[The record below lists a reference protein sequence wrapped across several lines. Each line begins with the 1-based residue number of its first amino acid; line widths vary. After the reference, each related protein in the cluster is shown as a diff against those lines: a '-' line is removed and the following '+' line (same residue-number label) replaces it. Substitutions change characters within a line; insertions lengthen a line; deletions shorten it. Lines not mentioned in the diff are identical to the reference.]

1 MMIDVVILGS
11 GGSIPTEGR
20 NHPSILIRHEGWNL
34 IFDTGE
40 DVQRQLEYARA
51 GLNKPTCIF
60 ITHMHGDH
68 VLGISGLLL
77 RMSLL
82 GRIKPLKVFGPKE
95 LIDFVKLSQS
105 TIGLG
110 TTFPTTVFSVNNGVV
125 FEEGDAKVRAFQV
138 EHRGFALGYEFTY
151 ERPTGSFLK
160 EKAIEMGI
168 PKGPL
173 WKKLA
178 TGENIT
184 LEDGTEIDPKD
195 VTGPKPDGLKVVYS
209 GDTRPC
215 QAVKEASQ
223 GANVLIHEAMYAKEH
238 SELASDRG
246 HSTSVEVAELALEAN
261 VDLLVLTHY
270 SPRYEDGAVILKEA
284 KKIFPNT
291 VLARDLMKITLNID
305 GTYDIGTIKK

>member
-1 MMIDVVILGS
+1 MILGS
-11 GGSIPTEGR
+11 GGSIPTEDR
-20 NHPSILIRHEGWNL
+20 NHPAILIRHEGWNL

-60 ITHMHGDH
+60 ISHMHGDH

-110 TTFPTTVFSVNNGVV
+110 TTFPTTVYAVENGLL
-125 FEEGDAKVRAFQV
+125 FNEGDAKVRTFQV
-138 EHRGFALGYEFTY
+138 EHRGFALGYEFSY
-151 ERPTGSFLK
+151 ERPTGPFLK
-160 EKAIEMGI
+160 ERAIEMGI

-173 WKKLA
+173 WKKLSS
-178 TGENIT
+178 GEKIT
-184 LEDGTEIDPKD
+184 LDDGTEIYPED
-195 VTGPKPDGLKVVYS
+195 VTGPKSDGLKIVYS

-215 QAVKEASQ
+215 QAVKEAAQ
-223 GANVLIHEAMYAKEH
+223 GANILIHEAMYANEH
-238 SELASDRG
+238 SGLASDRG
-246 HSTSVEVAELALEAN
+246 HSTAAEAAELARDAN

-270 SPRYEDGAVILKEA
+270 SPRYEDGTVILKEA
-284 KKIFPNT
+284 KEIFPNT
-291 VLARDLMKITLNID
+291 IIARDLMRITLNID
-305 GTYDIGTIKK
+305 GKYDIGTIKKKLQ